1 MTPSQMAIQQQQGQM
16 PTQMGQQPMQPTM
29 MNPAMQPTMMAP
41 VQTPYGQMDPT
52 VAVPA
57 QGGYQPAPGPGGPML
72 VATDGPLAGQ
82 RFPLNMPIDLGR
94 ECQQVPMAYD
104 TSASRKHARI
114 EPSGMFVNVTDLG
127 STNGTFINGQRVTNA
142 IAKNGDIVKVGAT
155 NFRIE
160 S

>member
-1 MTPSQMAIQQQQGQM
+1 
-16 PTQMGQQPMQPTM
+16 MQPTM
-29 MNPAMQPTMMAP
+29 MNPTAMNPTVMN
-41 VQTPYGQMDPT
+41 QPYGQMDPT

-57 QGGYQPAPGPGGPML
+57 QGGFQPTMAVQTGMPTL

-82 RFPLNMPIDLGR
+82 RFPLNMALELGR
-94 ECQQVPMAYD
+94 ECQQVPMAFD

-114 EPSGMFVNVTDLG
+114 EPSGAFVNVTDLG
-127 STNGTFINGQRVTNA
+127 STNGTFVNGQRVTNA
-142 IAKNGDIVKVGAT
+142 MAKNGDIVKVGAT